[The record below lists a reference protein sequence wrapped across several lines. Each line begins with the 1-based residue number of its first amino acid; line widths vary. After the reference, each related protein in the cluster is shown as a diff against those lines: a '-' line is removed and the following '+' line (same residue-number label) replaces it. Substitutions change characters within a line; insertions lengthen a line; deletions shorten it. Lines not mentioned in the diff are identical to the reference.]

1 MAHVFIVNEETLP
14 IHLKY
19 QFAGTGAKENKC
31 NFLIDENLSV
41 NHTVERLLVEM
52 IADISRV
59 KKEIKFS
66 SICKRI
72 TNTKELFLEVFLSR
86 KNHFFA
92 TTNI

>member
-41 NHTVERLLVEM
+41 NHTLERLLVEM

-59 KKEIKFS
+59 KKGDKILLFA
-66 SICKRI
+66 
-72 TNTKELFLEVFLSR
+72 KE
-86 KNHFFA
+86 
-92 TTNI
+92 